1 MLKGVV
7 YPNFLIQQPDE
18 FLTVVTHK
26 SLTVWSR
33 FMDHRKAERVAYK
46 NSIQDIQGFGQSE
59 AQKLGSVPLL
69 FCQETEFGSD
79 IDR

>member
-7 YPNFLIQQPDE
+7 CPNFPMQQPVE
-18 FLTVVTHK
+18 FPTAVTHK

-46 NSIQDIQGFGQSE
+46 NSIQDLWGFE